1 MCVATST
8 SLTERIFSK
17 NMAKQVSEP
26 QGQVI
31 VTARELGNK
40 RAIFILSFVIFTV
53 LGYPV
58 KGDVM

>member
-1 MCVATST
+1 MFVATST
-8 SLTERIFSK
+8 NLIRRLLSK

-53 LGYPV
+53 LGIQ
-58 KGDVM
+58 

>member
-1 MCVATST
+1 VATST
-8 SLTERIFSK
+8 NFIERILSK

-26 QGQVI
+26 QWQVI
-31 VTARELGNK
+31 VTAKELGNK

-58 KGDVM
+58 KGDVT

>member
-1 MCVATST
+1 MCVATSA